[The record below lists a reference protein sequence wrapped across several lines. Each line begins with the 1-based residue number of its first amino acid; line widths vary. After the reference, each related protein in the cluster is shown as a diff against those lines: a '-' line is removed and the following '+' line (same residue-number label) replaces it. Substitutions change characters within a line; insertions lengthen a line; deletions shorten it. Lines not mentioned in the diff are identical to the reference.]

1 MKKTYLYLF
10 LFMLMPAIL
19 VAGPYDDMVKEMT
32 SSKNFDKE
40 ATVAILPLDYPD
52 NPPVG
57 EFISEELTK
66 RMVRSGIKV
75 VERRQ
80 LDKLIR
86 EISLQQ
92 TGLFTD
98 SGAAQIGKAAGAKY
112 MVLGSMTSF
121 KKFGY
126 ENYGLKVSARL
137 VDVATFNVVTASTV
151 EVDADDKVSAYRNK
165 GVRRAARYPGFL
177 EFLGGFTLYS
187 GEIKNDNLKSDV
199 EFDPGLFLG
208 LRYTTKDK
216 GFFVHG
222 YEFNYQSF
230 AFKDSDDLKIKSFNL
245 NIPLFIRIPLW
256 VYIPALPQ
264 FTHIYF
270 GSSLGLGVLR
280 VPYNTGVK
288 EDKTTGFGLNAEAV
302 GGLKFGITE
311 NVSFN
316 AEYRYKPGVAN
327 PFWYSIDSES
337 HRIRLSDSM
346 VIFALS
352 FAP

>member
-1 MKKTYLYLF
+1 MKRTYLYLF
-10 LFMLMPAIL
+10 LLMLIPAIL

-32 SSKNFDKE
+32 SRKNFDKE
-40 ATVAILPLDYPD
+40 GTVAILPLDYPRD
-52 NPPVG
+52 PSVG
-57 EFISEELTK
+57 EFISEELTR
-66 RMVRSGIKV
+66 RMVQSGIQV

-80 LDKLIR
+80 LDKLIK

-92 TGLFTD
+92 IGLFTD

-112 MVLGSMTSF
+112 MVLGSVTSF
-121 KKFGY
+121 KKSGY

-137 VDVATFNVVTASTV
+137 VDVATFNIVTASTV

-165 GVRRAARYPGFL
+165 GMRKAARYPDFIEL
-177 EFLGGFTLYS
+177 LGGFTLYS
-187 GEIKNDNLKSDV
+187 GETKNDDFK
-199 EFDPGLFLG
+199 FDPGLFLG

-230 AFKDSDDLKIKSFNL
+230 AFKDSNDLKFKSFNL
-245 NIPLFIRIPLW
+245 NVPLFIRIPLW
-256 VYIPALPQ
+256 IYIPALPQ

-270 GSSLGLGVLR
+270 GPSLGLGVFR
-280 VPYNTGVK
+280 VPYYTGVK
-288 EDKTTGFGLNAEAV
+288 KDKTIGFGFNAELI

-311 NVSFN
+311 NVALN
-316 AEYRYKPGVAN
+316 VEYRYKPGVVN
-327 PFWYSIDSES
+327 PFWYSIDSKS
-337 HRIRLSDSM
+337 HRTRISDSM